1 MNRRQMIATGG
12 LGAAGFVIGTGFT
25 APACGVSKEKAVKYT
40 GIAVDYLKDVLPIVS
55 QLGGSEIAALINRA
69 IPALEKLKTA
79 LDNSEFPT
87 AGSVFDQVTGILGQI
102 ANALFQLPESPRRDQ
117 IMGILT
123 LVNITMR
130 TISLFVETE
139 TPLVDVP
146 RIPDGVRKAAAPDPL
161 RRAFQ
166 ATKF

>member
-1 MNRRQMIATGG
+1 MNRREMIVTSG
-12 LGAAGFVIGTGFT
+12 LGAAGFVVGTGFT

-40 GIAVDYLKDVLPIVS
+40 GIAINYLKDILPIAA
-55 QLGGSEIAALINRA
+55 QLGGAAISDLINRA
-69 IPALEKLKTA
+69 LPALEKLKTA

-87 AGSVFDQVTGILGQI
+87 AGNLFDQVTGILGQI
-102 ANALFQLPESPRRDQ
+102 ANALLQLPESPRRNQ

-139 TPLVDVP
+139 TPSSLVVS
-146 RIPDGVRKAAAPDPL
+146 IPSGVLRAAQPDPIQ
-161 RRAFQ
+161 RAFQ
-166 ATKF
+166 ATRF

>member
-1 MNRRQMIATGG
+1 MNRREMITTSG
-12 LGAAGFVIGTGFT
+12 LGAAGFLVGTGFT

-40 GIAVDYLKDVLPIVS
+40 GIAIDYLKDILPITS
-55 QLGGSEIAALINRA
+55 QLGGTEIANLINKA
-69 IPALEKLKTA
+69 MPLLEKLKSA

-87 AGSVFDQVTGILGQI
+87 AGSLFDQVTGVLSQI
-102 ANALFQLPESPRRDQ
+102 ANALVQLPESPRRDQ

-139 TPLVDVP
+139 TPPENVAS
-146 RIPDGVRKAAAPDPL
+146 IPSSVRKAAAPDPL

-166 ATKF
+166 ISRF

>member
-1 MNRRQMIATGG
+1 MNRREMIVTST
-12 LGAAGFVIGTGFT
+12 LGAAGFMVGAGFT

-40 GIAVDYLKDVLPIVS
+40 GIAIDYLKDILPIAS
-55 QLGGSEIAALINRA
+55 QLGGAGITELINRA
-69 IPALEKLKTA
+69 LPALEKLKTA

-87 AGSVFDQVTGILGQI
+87 AGNLFDQVTDVLGQI
-102 ANALFQLPESPRRDQ
+102 ATALVQLPESPRRDQ

-139 TPLVDVP
+139 TPGQLAAS
-146 RIPDGVRKAAAPDPL
+146 IPSGVRQAARPDPIQ
-161 RRAFQ
+161 RAFQ
-166 ATKF
+166 ASRF

>member
-1 MNRRQMIATGG
+1 MITTIG
-12 LGAAGFVIGTGFT
+12 LGIAGFAVGTGFT

-40 GIAVDYLKDVLPIVS
+40 GIAIDYLKDVLPIVS
-55 QLGGSEIAALINRA
+55 QLGGTEISNLINRA
-69 IPALEKLKTA
+69 LPLLEKLKTS

-87 AGSVFDQVTGILGQI
+87 AGSLFDQVTGILGQI

-117 IMGILT
+117 IMSILT
-123 LVNITMR
+123 LVNITLR

-139 TPLVDVP
+139 TPLVSVP
-146 RIPDGVRKAAAPDPL
+146 SIPSGVRRAAAPDPL

-166 ATKF
+166 ATRF